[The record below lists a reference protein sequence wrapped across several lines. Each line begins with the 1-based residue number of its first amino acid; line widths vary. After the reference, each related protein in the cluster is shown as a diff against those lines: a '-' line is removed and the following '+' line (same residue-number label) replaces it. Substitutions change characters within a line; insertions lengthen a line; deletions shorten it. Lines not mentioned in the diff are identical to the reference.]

1 MENILSSVTRG
12 IICDRPVKATCIKT
26 VISDCDFFL
35 FCLFS
40 KSDDVAALKDEHS
53 TTVRQ
58 LEEQHTDS
66 VSKMT
71 DIVTELER

>member
-1 MENILSSVTRG
+1 M
-12 IICDRPVKATCIKT
+12 KT
-26 VISDCDFFL
+26 VFLDCD

-58 LEEQHTDS
+58 LEEEHTNS
-66 VSKMT
+66 VSRMT